1 MTRIST
7 NQIFDRSIDA
17 ITRNQGDLSDIQQ
30 QLSSGK
36 KLLRPSD
43 DPVGAAQVVRLTE
56 ELDKI
61 TQYQRNNDL
70 LQNSLEQE
78 EVVLQNIN
86 NALDRARVL
95 MIQSGNGVYDKTDL
109 QAIGIE
115 IGSIRDEVF
124 GLMNTQNS
132 NGEYIFAGY
141 QSQTQAFSF
150 DPSSTGK
157 KYTFSGDDGVKR
169 IQVSD
174 AVSIQSNSSGKSVFE
189 DVLARFN
196 VSITAQAGTTSVDS
210 RISEQAAFDR
220 FFTQNYDAVTPANN
234 DYRATI
240 LAGNQIQI
248 DNIGLGTTVD
258 TLSFESGQ
266 PFVFEGIEFTVSGG
280 VGDSFDFELN
290 EPEKNNVAETLNQFF
305 EALNDESLSD
315 ADFQE
320 SIADALVALDN
331 GSKSLAN
338 ATSSLGGRINVA
350 QSVLESNLDLE
361 IAHKS
366 ARSVIED
373 VDYAEAVSELSKQET
388 ALQAAQATFSRVTG
402 LTLFDFIR

>member
-7 NQIFDRSIDA
+7 NQLYDRSIAA
-17 ITRNQGDLSDIQQ
+17 ITQNQGDLSEIQQ

-43 DPVGAAQVVRLTE
+43 DPVGAAQVLRITE
-56 ELDKI
+56 DLDKI
-61 TQYQRNNDL
+61 TQYRRNNDL

-78 EVVLQNIN
+78 EVVLRNIN
-86 NALDRARVL
+86 NSLDRARVL
-95 MIQSGNGVYDKTDL
+95 MIQAGNGVYDTNDL
-109 QAIGIE
+109 EAIGIE
-115 IGSIRDEVF
+115 VGTIRDEVF

-141 QSQTQAFSF
+141 QSQTEAFSYN
-150 DPSSTGK
+150 PSSSNQ
-157 KYTFSGDDGVKR
+157 KYTFSGDDGFKK

-174 AVSIQSNSSGKSVFE
+174 AVTIQSNSSGKAIFE
-189 DVLARFN
+189 DVLARLN
-196 VSITAQAGTTSVDS
+196 ISVTGQVGITSISS
-210 RISEQAAFDR
+210 KIIEQNAFDR
-220 FFTQNYDAVTPANN
+220 FHQQNYDGVTPANN
-234 DYRATI
+234 QYQATI

-248 DNIGLGTTVD
+248 DNVGTGATVATIG
-258 TLSFESGQ
+258 FESGS
-266 PFVFEGIEFTVSGG
+266 PFVFNGIEFDVVGG
-280 VGDSFDFELN
+280 IGDTFDFELDK
-290 EPEKNNVAETLNQFF
+290 PERQNVAETLNNFF
-305 EALNDESLSD
+305 DALNDSSLSD
-315 ADFQE
+315 ADYQKAL
-320 SIADALVALDN
+320 SDALVGLDN
-331 GSKSLAN
+331 GSKKLAN

-402 LTLFDFIR
+402 LTLFDYIR